1 MRGIYIYRGYICNRN
16 ILIAAMARW
25 QLISRAVEI
34 WHSFVFVACFSNYA
48 IIIQRWQ
55 MATETVVLGESGRIV
70 LPAAIRKELGLT
82 AGDRLTVTNEGGAI
96 RILSRKMALEG
107 IRADII
113 KQRGSLS
120 GILDEFLAERR
131 EEAAHE

>member
-1 MRGIYIYRGYICNRN
+1 M
-16 ILIAAMARW
+16 
-25 QLISRAVEI
+25 
-34 WHSFVFVACFSNYA
+34 
-48 IIIQRWQ
+48 
-55 MATETVVLGESGRIV
+55 
-70 LPAAIRKELGLT
+70 
-82 AGDRLTVTNEGGAI
+82 
-96 RILSRKMALEG
+96 SRKMALEG